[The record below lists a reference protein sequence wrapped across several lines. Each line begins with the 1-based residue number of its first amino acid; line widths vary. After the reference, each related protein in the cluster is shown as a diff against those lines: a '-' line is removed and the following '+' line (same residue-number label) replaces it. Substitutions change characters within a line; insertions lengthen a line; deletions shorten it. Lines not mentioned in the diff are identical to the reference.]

1 MILRVSIHYSITE
14 IAQICHATWMAQ
26 QEDAPEP
33 EFLCLDSRRIND
45 PEKTIFFAL
54 KSRHRNATQFIS
66 GLYQKGVRNFLI
78 EDANFEAENL
88 PLANVL
94 LVEDAVNA
102 LQSLALHHRN
112 KFPGLP
118 VIGITG
124 SNGKTVVKEWLN
136 KLLHPI
142 HSIVRSPK
150 SYNSRIGVPL
160 SVLNIHSYNTIGI
173 FEAGISLPDE
183 MANLESIIQPGLG
196 ILTNIG
202 TAHEKGFENKTQKL
216 REKLILFKNAG
227 LLIFCANE
235 EWLRQEVQTF
245 QKQHAGLKLFQW
257 GREEFCDL
265 RITRIEKN
273 MVGDDRSYSVG
284 KVVSGEANNGSGEAK
299 NGSGDANMAED
310 VVGGDANNGWQ
321 PHTLIEGICR
331 AKTYSISIPFT
342 DDASIENVI
351 QCFCVLICRNEAN
364 PEMLDRFKKLEPVAM
379 RLELKPGINRC
390 TILNDS
396 YSNDLHSLGIALD
409 FLRQQKNHPR
419 KTVILSD
426 NWQSGMDGEQLHHL
440 IATLLQQHGIDT
452 FIGIGPEMMKYK
464 TAFADIKN
472 RMFFS
477 KTNKFLQE
485 IQLHHFKDESILI
498 KGARKFEFE
507 KISNILEN
515 KVHQTV
521 LSINLNSLIYNLK
534 KYQEQLEPST
544 KIMAMVKAFSYGTGS
559 HEIASV
565 LEYNEVDYL
574 AVAYTDEGVDL
585 RTAGITLPIMV
596 MNIDETTFEAIVHHN
611 LEPEIFSFHI
621 LRAFERFL
629 KVNDIDKYP
638 VHLKIDTGMHRL
650 GFEEKD
656 ITELCEFLKKNPFI
670 RVKSMFSHLAASDEA
685 SQDDF
690 TFLQYAIFQRCT
702 KSIEKSVG
710 YSFLKHIANTSAISR
725 LPQLQMDMVRLGIGL
740 YGIDSNP
747 EMQAQLQ
754 NVSVLKTTISQIRQI
769 SAGETVGYG
778 RRGQLLQDST
788 IATVRLGYA
797 DGYPRSLGNGKGKM
811 LVAGKLAPVIG
822 NVCMDMIMLDIT
834 GIENVKDGDDVIVFG
849 ENPSLPML
857 AAWAGTIPY
866 EMMTG
871 ISQRV
876 KRVYFEE

>member
-1 MILRVSIHYSITE
+1 MRVSIHYSIAE
-14 IAQICHATWMAQ
+14 IAQICQAKWIARH
-26 QEDAPEP
+26 ESAPQP
-33 EFLCLDSRRIND
+33 EFLCLDSRRINA

-66 GLYQKGVRNFLI
+66 GLYIKGVRNFLI
-78 EDANFEAENL
+78 EDPDFETENI

-94 LVEDAVNA
+94 LVADAVAA
-102 LQSLALHHRN
+102 LQNLAIHHRN
-112 KFPGLP
+112 QFRELP

-160 SVLNIHSYNTIGI
+160 SVLNIHTYNTIGI

-183 MANLESIIQPGLG
+183 MASLERIIQPNIG

-202 TAHEKGFENKTQKL
+202 TAHSKGFESKTQKL

-235 EWLRQEVQTF
+235 EWIRQEVLSF
-245 QKQHAGLKLFQW
+245 QKLHTGLKLFQW

-265 RITRIEKN
+265 RITQIEK
-273 MVGDDRSYSVG
+273 MVQ
-284 KVVSGEANNGSGEAK
+284 
-299 NGSGDANMAED
+299 ED
-310 VVGGDANNGWQ
+310 K
-321 PHTLIEGICR
+321 PYTKIEGI
-331 AKTYSISIPFT
+331 ATGKTYSISIPFT
-342 DDASIENVI
+342 DDASIENTI
-351 QCFCVLICRNEAN
+351 QCLSVLICRDEAN
-364 PEMLDRFKKLEPVAM
+364 PEMLLRFKKLEPVAM

-409 FLRQQKNHPR
+409 FLRQQKNHPK

-426 NWQSGMDGEQLHHL
+426 NWQSGMDGTQLHDL
-440 IATLLQQHGIDT
+440 IATLLQQHGIAT
-452 FIGIGPEMMKYK
+452 FIGIGPEMMKHK
-464 TAFADIKN
+464 NSFASIKN
-472 RMFFS
+472 TLFFS
-477 KTNKFLQE
+477 KTNDFLKE
-485 IQLHHFKDESILI
+485 IQLHQFNDESILI

-507 KISNILEN
+507 KISNLLAK

-521 LSINLNSLIYNLK
+521 LSINLNSLVHNLK
-534 KYQEQLEPST
+534 MYQEQVEPAT

-574 AVAYTDEGVDL
+574 AVAYTDEGVEL
-585 RTAGITLPIMV
+585 RNSGITLPIMV

-621 LRAFERFL
+621 LRAFRRYL
-629 KVNDIDKYP
+629 KVNDIEEYP

-656 ITELCEFLKKNPFI
+656 MPELSEILAKKQFI
-670 RVKSMFSHLAASDEA
+670 RVKSMFTHLAASDDA
-685 SQDDF
+685 SKDDF
-690 TFLQYAIFQRCT
+690 TFLQYETFQRCT
-702 KSIEKSVG
+702 NEIEKVVG

-725 LPQLQMDMVRLGIGL
+725 FPQLQMDMVRLGIGL
-740 YGIDSNP
+740 YGIDSNQ
-747 EMQAQLQ
+747 EMQEKLQ
-754 NVSVLKTTISQIRQI
+754 NVSVLKTTISQIRKVL
-769 SAGETVGYG
+769 AGETIGYG
-778 RRGQLLQDST
+778 RNGKTEQESI

-797 DGYPRSLGNGKGKM
+797 DGYPRILGNGNGKM
-811 LVAGKLAPVIG
+811 LVGDKLAPVIG

-866 EMMTG
+866 EIMTG

>member
-1 MILRVSIHYSITE
+1 MRVSIHYNIAD
-14 IAQICHATWMAQ
+14 IAQICEANWIARHENALQ
-26 QEDAPEP
+26 P

-66 GLYQKGVRNFLI
+66 GLYQKGVRNFLV
-78 EDANFEAENL
+78 EDPDFDTENL
-88 PLANVL
+88 PFANVL
-94 LVEDAVNA
+94 LVDDAVTA
-102 LQSLALHHRN
+102 LQNLAIHHRN
-112 KFPGLP
+112 QFRQLP

-160 SVLNIHSYNTIGI
+160 SVLNIHPYNTIGI

-183 MANLESIIQPGLG
+183 MANLEKIIQPDIG
-196 ILTNIG
+196 ILTNVG
-202 TAHEKGFENKTQKL
+202 TAHEKGFENKTHKL

-227 LLIFCANE
+227 LLIFCADE
-235 EWLRQEVQTF
+235 SWLRQEVQAF
-245 QKQHAGLKLFQW
+245 QQLHSGLKLFQW
-257 GREEFCDL
+257 GRDEFCDL
-265 RITRIEKN
+265 RITGIEKY
-273 MVGDDRSYSVG
+273 VDV
-284 KVVSGEANNGSGEAK
+284 E
-299 NGSGDANMAED
+299 DARQETL
-310 VVGGDANNGWQ
+310 VVGGDANKGIKELKHGGL
-321 PHTLIEGICR
+321 PYTDIEGI
-331 AKTYSISIPFT
+331 AGGKKYAISIPFT

-351 QCFCVLICRNEAN
+351 QCLCLLICREEAN

-426 NWQSGMDGEQLHHL
+426 NWQSGMDGTQLHSL
-440 IATLLQQHGIDT
+440 IATLLQQHGVDT
-452 FIGIGPEMMKYK
+452 FIGIGPEMMKHKEIYSG
-464 TAFADIKN
+464 IKN
-472 RMFFS
+472 TLFFS
-477 KTNKFLQE
+477 KTSQFLKE
-485 IQLHHFKDESILI
+485 IQLHHFNDESILI

-507 KISNILEN
+507 KISNLLEN

-521 LSINLNSLIYNLK
+521 LSINLNSVVHNLK
-534 KYQEQLEPST
+534 KYQEQLEPTT
-544 KIMAMVKAFSYGTGS
+544 KIMAVVKAFSYGTGS
-559 HEIASV
+559 HEIASI

-574 AVAYTDEGVDL
+574 SVAYTDEGRAL

-596 MNIDETTFEAIVHHN
+596 MNIDDTTFEAIVNNN

-621 LRAFERFL
+621 LRAFKRYL
-629 KVNDIDKYP
+629 KVNDIFNYP

-656 ITELCEFLKKNPFI
+656 IPELGELLANNPFI
-670 RVKSMFSHLAASDEA
+670 KVKSMFSHLAASDE
-685 SQDDF
+685 QGKDDF
-690 TFLQYAIFQRCT
+690 TFLQYDTFQRCT
-702 KSIEKSVG
+702 KAIENSIG
-710 YSFLKHIANTSAISR
+710 YSFLKHICNTSAISR
-725 LPQLQMDMVRLGIGL
+725 LPQLQLDMVRLGIGL
-740 YGIDSNP
+740 YGIDSNAK
-747 EMQAQLQ
+747 MQAQLE
-754 NVSVLKTTISQIRQI
+754 NVSILKTTISQIREI
-769 SAGETVGYG
+769 PAGETVGYG
-778 RRGQLLQDST
+778 RHGKLMQDST

-797 DGYPRSLGNGKGKM
+797 DGYPRILGNGKGKM

-834 GIENVKDGDDVIVFG
+834 GIDNVKDGDDVIVFG
-849 ENPSLPML
+849 ENPSLAML
-857 AAWAGTIPY
+857 AAWADTIPY